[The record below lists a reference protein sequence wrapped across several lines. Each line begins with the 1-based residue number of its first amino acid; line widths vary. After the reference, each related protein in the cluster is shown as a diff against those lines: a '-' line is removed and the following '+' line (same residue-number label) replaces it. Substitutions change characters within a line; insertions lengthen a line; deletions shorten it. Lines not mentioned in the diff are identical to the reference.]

1 MRKHVERAS
10 HDIRAV
16 ITTYE
21 GKHNHD
27 VPAARGNG
35 SYAMNR
41 ALANNSSSN
50 EAMPIRPSVMATH
63 PIPIQTSYPNS
74 FQNTRLPT
82 SGSQAPFT
90 LQMVQSQDGVAFP
103 GYRNQNRGYMNQ
115 TQFSEG
121 VLSRPKEEWKDDTF
135 FDSFLS

>member
-35 SYAMNR
+35 SYAVNR
-41 ALANNSSSN
+41 AATNNSSSN

-63 PIPIQTSYPNS
+63 PIQTSYPNS
-74 FQNTRLPT
+74 FQNTRLTT
-82 SGSQAPFT
+82 SGIQAPFT
-90 LQMVQSQDGVAFP
+90 LQMVQNQEGVPFS
-103 GYRNQNRGYMNQ
+103 GYRNQNRDYMNQ
-115 TQFSEG
+115 TQLSEG
-121 VLSRPKEEWKDDTF
+121 VLSRAKEEWKTDSF
-135 FDSFLS
+135 LDSFLS